1 MAEFEKQ
8 PPVALPAT
16 ARWHSVLRH
25 AFGARRSLLGAAGW
39 VSATFIAQQTLRLVS
54 NIILAWLLAPALLG
68 TMLLINTLRTGGEL
82 LTDVGVGQSIV
93 NNPRGSESTFYNTA
107 WTIQILR
114 GLLLFA
120 LAIAL
125 TVPIARLYDSSEE
138 HTSELQ
144 SLMRISYAVF

>member
-25 AFGARRSLLGAAGW
+25 AVGSRRSLLGAAGW

-68 TMLLINTLRTGGEL
+68 TLLLHNPLRPGGDL
-82 LTDVGVGQSIV
+82 VTDVGVGIRAEKRRV
-93 NNPRGSESTFYNTA
+93 GK
-107 WTIQILR
+107 
-114 GLLLFA
+114 GGG
-120 LAIAL
+120 
-125 TVPIARLYDSSEE
+125 
-138 HTSELQ
+138 
-144 SLMRISYAVF
+144 

>member
-25 AFGARRSLLGAAGW
+25 AVGSRRSLLGAAGW

-68 TMLLINTLRTGGEL
+68 TMLLINTLRTGG
-82 LTDVGVGQSIV
+82 
-93 NNPRGSESTFYNTA
+93 R
-107 WTIQILR
+107 
-114 GLLLFA
+114 
-120 LAIAL
+120 
-125 TVPIARLYDSSEE
+125 SEE

-144 SLMRISYAVF
+144 SLMRTAYAVFRLKKKTRLNNKPQCTDRKQTHTKTQHTC

>member
-1 MAEFEKQ
+1 MAQK
-8 PPVALPAT
+8 
-16 ARWHSVLRH
+16 
-25 AFGARRSLLGAAGW
+25 
-39 VSATFIAQQTLRLVS
+39 TLRIVS
-54 NIILAWLLAPALLG
+54 NNILAGLLAPALLF

-93 NNPRGSESTFYNTA
+93 NNPRGSEPTFYNTA

-125 TVPIARLYDSSEE
+125 TVPIARLYDKPELLVLLPAVAPIFILTGLTSPARRSEE

-144 SLMRISYAVF
+144 SLMRISYAVFCLKKK

>member
-25 AFGARRSLLGAAGW
+25 AVGSRRSLLGAAGW

-68 TMLLINTLRTGGEL
+68 PMQIGRASGRERVCPYVEITGVAETLKKKTNK
-82 LTDVGVGQSIV
+82 T
-93 NNPRGSESTFYNTA
+93 
-107 WTIQILR
+107 
-114 GLLLFA
+114 
-120 LAIAL
+120 
-125 TVPIARLYDSSEE
+125 
-138 HTSELQ
+138 
-144 SLMRISYAVF
+144 